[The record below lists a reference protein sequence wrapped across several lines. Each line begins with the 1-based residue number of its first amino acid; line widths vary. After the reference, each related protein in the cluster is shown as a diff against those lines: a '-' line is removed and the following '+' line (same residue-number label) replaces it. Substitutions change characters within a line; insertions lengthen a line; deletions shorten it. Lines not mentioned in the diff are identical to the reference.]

1 MADSGHTRNNEYGR
15 YRYGLSNET
24 SYRLGFFRCLSE
36 SLPFALAQCRDP
48 HAN

>member
-1 MADSGHTRNNEYGR
+1 MADSGHTRNDEYGR

-36 SLPFALAQCRDP
+36 SLPFALSP
-48 HAN
+48 GGNTHAN